1 MLKKLTILL
10 AVAMTAL
17 VGASAAFAYTMDAS
31 GNGFVGK
38 GEVQTVLGFNNKQM
52 QANHQ
57 LVTFNYV
64 ASSTYQFDCEWTTG
78 EGTKGMKTHVNTKE
92 ATTQVNAAVASDSR
106 KTGQWTGWNLLG
118 FAGGALNPVAE
129 PTDADCGAEGNA
141 MKTIVPG
148 SVELIS
154 SSGGLYAVFSG
165 ASYLLTPTI

>member
-17 VGASAAFAYTMDAS
+17 VGASAAFAYTMDAD
-31 GNGFVGK
+31 GKGFVGK

-52 QANHQ
+52 QAAHTA
-57 LVTFNYV
+57 VTFNYV
-64 ASSTYQFDCEWTTG
+64 ASTTYEFDCEWDT
-78 EGTKGMKTHVNTKE
+78 GTKNITHHVNTKE

-118 FAGGALNPVAE
+118 FSGGAANPVAE

-154 SSGGLYAVFSG
+154 SSGSLYAVHNG
-165 ASYLLTPTI
+165 ASYLLTPTV